1 MNFVRLWGGGFAGAW
16 EVTIQS
22 DFSVELLTGA
32 EFPDID
38 GLVAPYSPISYTM
51 RIS

>member
-1 MNFVRLWGGGFAGAW
+1 MNFGRLWDRGLTGAW
-16 EVTIQS
+16 EVTKQS
-22 DFSVELLTGA
+22 DFSVELLTEA